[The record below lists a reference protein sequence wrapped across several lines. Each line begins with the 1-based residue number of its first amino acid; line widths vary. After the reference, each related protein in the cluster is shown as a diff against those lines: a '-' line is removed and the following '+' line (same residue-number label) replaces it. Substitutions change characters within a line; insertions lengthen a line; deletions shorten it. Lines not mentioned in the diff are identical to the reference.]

1 MDVLQIYPP
10 ILPVP
15 VPVLTSSSPSPS
27 THPPW
32 PVAPICISS
41 ASRSPPPPPTTATS
55 HWRHRREGRK
65 AQRKLTSEGGGEPV
79 LESLRQL
86 GGVWMISGALPL
98 WRRPRSAGLSTAWK
112 STASEQ
118 ACELTTKLY
127 RRWKALAD
135 TSTCDAV
142 AGKSS

>member
-1 MDVLQIYPP
+1 VDDLRG
-10 ILPVP
+10 
-15 VPVLTSSSPSPS
+15 S
-27 THPPW
+27 
-32 PVAPICISS
+32 APLE
-41 ASRSPPPPPTTATS
+41 ATKVSRA
-55 HWRHRREGRK
+55 
-65 AQRKLTSEGGGEPV
+65 V
-79 LESLRQL
+79 N
-86 GGVWMISGALPL
+86 
-98 WRRPRSAGLSTAWK
+98 GLWK